1 MIKSKKLSK
10 FNSINHYFFNRKG
23 GVSKGIYNSL
33 NCGIGSNDKKKDIF
47 RNLSIV
53 SKKFRIKK
61 NNLVF
66 LKQKHSSKYFFLKK
80 VPKKKLTG
88 DGLITKKEGIGLCIL
103 TADCAPIFIYDMK
116 KKVIGAAHAGWRG
129 AYKKILIKIIKK
141 ILALGSKKNDLI
153 VAIGP
158 CIAQENYEVGKE
170 FKYKFIKQNA
180 KNIRFFKHKKNKIY
194 FSLSAFV
201 ENQLRDF
208 GIKNI
213 DIIRKDTFYKKNNFF
228 SSRRAIR
235 NNENDYGRNLS
246 IIMIK

>member
-10 FNSINHYFFNRKG
+10 FNSINHYFFNRNG
-23 GVSKGIYNSL
+23 GVSKGIYSSL
-33 NCGIGSNDKKKDIF
+33 NCGIGSNDKKKDILK
-47 RNLSIV
+47 NLSIV
-53 SKKFRIKK
+53 SKKFGIKK

-66 LKQKHSSKYFFLKK
+66 LKQKHSSKYFLLKK
-80 VPKKKLTG
+80 VPRRKLTG
-88 DGLITKKEGIGLCIL
+88 DGLITKKRGIGLCVL
-103 TADCAPIFIYDMK
+103 TADCAPVLIYDTK
-116 KKVIGAAHAGWRG
+116 KKVVGAVHAGWRG

-141 ILALGSKKNDLI
+141 ILELGSKKNDLI
-153 VAIGP
+153 VAVGP
-158 CIAQENYEVGKE
+158 CIAQKNYEVGKE
-170 FKYKFIKQNA
+170 FKYKFKTHNI
-180 KNIRFFKHKKNKIY
+180 KNIRFFRHNKNKIY
-194 FSLSAFV
+194 FSLSGFI
-201 ENQLRDF
+201 ENQLREF